1 VSRAP
6 ASERVK
12 ISILLILKE
21 GTGLNKKHL
30 IIALAFGLGV
40 SITPGVL
47 GQRREHRSHS
57 KAAASSSNCY
67 DPSDPTKLRLWEGK
81 APGAVGNDP
90 CRDIPYIQVFSP
102 SDGRRFSSPAI
113 LIIPGGG
120 YDRLTD
126 TKEQA
131 PVAEYFARTF
141 HVTAFVLY
149 YRLVKDDGTYR
160 YPVPMWDGQRAVK
173 LIRSRASQFDIDPER
188 LALFGFSA
196 GGHLASTL
204 TLHSATDFGLP
215 RHDEVD
221 RENSRPNLLGLGYPV
236 ISMDPTA
243 VPPSG
248 SYRNLLRGF
257 AGPELKQLQNYLS
270 GEKNVTE
277 RTPPVFLFESKDDAV
292 ISPENSVLFVEALKA
307 HGIPVDAHIFA
318 HGKHGS
324 GLATDEPEESVWPI
338 MFGQWLA
345 EQRFLSVR

>member
-1 VSRAP
+1 M
-6 ASERVK
+6 
-12 ISILLILKE
+12 
-21 GTGLNKKHL
+21 NKKH
-30 IIALAFGLGV
+30 IVVALAFGLGV
-40 SITPGVL
+40 SITSGVL
-47 GQRREHRSHS
+47 GQRRGHRSHS
-57 KAAASSSNCY
+57 AAAASTSNCY
-67 DPSDPTKLRLWEGK
+67 DPNDPTKLRLWEGE

-90 CRDIPYIQVFSP
+90 CRDIPYVQVFTP
-102 SDGRRFSSPAI
+102 SGGKRLSSPAI
-113 LIIPGGG
+113 LIMPGGG

-149 YRLVKDDGTYR
+149 YRLVEDDDAYR

-173 LIRSRASQFDIDPER
+173 LIRSRASRFAIDPER

-215 RHDEVD
+215 GHDEVD
-221 RENSRPNLLGLGYPV
+221 RQNSRPNLLGLGYPV
-236 ISMDPTA
+236 ISMDPAA

-257 AGPELKQLQNYLS
+257 TGPELKHFQNYLS
-270 GEKNVTE
+270 GEKNVTD
-277 RTPPVFLFESKDDAV
+277 RTPPVFLFESRDDAV
-292 ISPENSVLFVEALKA
+292 ISPENSVLFVGALKA

-318 HGKHGS
+318 HGKHGC
-324 GLATDEPEESVWPI
+324 GLAADEPEESAWPT
-338 MFGQWLA
+338 MFGRWLT
-345 EQRFLSVR
+345 EQQFLSAR

>member
-1 VSRAP
+1 M
-6 ASERVK
+6 K
-12 ISILLILKE
+12 
-21 GTGLNKKHL
+21 KKH
-30 IIALAFGLGV
+30 IVVALAFGLGV
-40 SITPGVL
+40 SITLGVF
-47 GQRREHRSHS
+47 GQRRKHRSHFE
-57 KAAASSSNCY
+57 AAAPSSNCY
-67 DPSDPTKLRLWEGK
+67 DPSDPTKLRLWEGG
-81 APGAVGNDP
+81 APGAVGSNP
-90 CRDIPYIQVFSP
+90 CRDIPYMQAFSP
-102 SDGRRFSSPAI
+102 SGGKQLLSPAI
-113 LIIPGGG
+113 LIMPGGG

-149 YRLVKDDGTYR
+149 YRLVEQDGTYR

-173 LIRSRASQFDIDPER
+173 LIRSRASQFAIDPER

-221 RENSRPNLLGLGYPV
+221 RQNGRPNLLGLGYPV
-236 ISMDPTA
+236 ISMDPAA

-248 SYRNLLRGF
+248 SYQNLLRGF
-257 AGPELKQLQNYLS
+257 TGPELKYFQNYLS
-270 GEKNVTE
+270 GEKNVTD

-292 ISPENSVLFVEALKA
+292 ISPENSVLFVGALKA

-324 GLATDEPEESVWPI
+324 GLATDEPEESAWPT
-338 MFGQWLA
+338 MFRQWLI
-345 EQRFLSVR
+345 EQSFLPVR